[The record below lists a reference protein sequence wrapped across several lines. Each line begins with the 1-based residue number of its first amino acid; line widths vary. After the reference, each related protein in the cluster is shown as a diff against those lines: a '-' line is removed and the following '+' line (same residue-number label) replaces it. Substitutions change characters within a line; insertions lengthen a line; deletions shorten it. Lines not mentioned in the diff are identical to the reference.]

1 MKAAD
6 FASFVEA
13 MHGYRPFPWQQAL
26 AERVID
32 GGGWPDTVAAPTAA
46 GKTAVIDLAVFAL
59 AASVGRPDGLA
70 PRRIFFVV
78 DRRVV
83 VDAAFS
89 RAKRIEEALAEP
101 GTQIVREVSERLS
114 SLGGEVPLMAAA
126 LRGGLPL
133 ERAWARSPIQPLVCV
148 STVDQVGSRLLFRGY
163 GMSRDVTNMLPIDA
177 GLVGNDAL
185 IVLDE
190 AHLSGPFLETL
201 EAIGRYREAF
211 SQVVGGRWC
220 FVQMTATPSGGQE
233 EPFTVTSADL
243 EHPTLGPRLSARK
256 PTRLME
262 VGAKIPAKIRDSA
275 PAEARRISAEN
286 TEGLVRALCE
296 QARSIL
302 DEDATARV
310 VAVVVNR
317 VATAREVHRILSSEA
332 DAILLTG
339 RARPWD
345 RDRLLERYRDRMFA
359 GRARDPEAA
368 PLFVVATQAIEVGAD
383 LDFDGLVTE
392 CASLDALRQR
402 FGRVDRLGERGTSR
416 GAIVARADQT
426 AKGAEDDRIYG
437 PALADTWRW
446 IKDVAKS
453 SGGRRRTASI
463 DMGVLALPSPAGD
476 ELLPLLP
483 PLRHA
488 PVMLPAHL
496 DLFVQTSPAPRP
508 DPDVGAFL
516 HGPETEPPDVT
527 VVWRA
532 DLHPEDAERW
542 ADVVALAPPVAAE
555 GLPVP
560 IYAARAWLAQV
571 PEADIADVEGEHT
584 ARRDVQPGR
593 LALRWRGAR
602 SEDTRP
608 ISPREISPG
617 DVLIVPAAYGGADAY
632 GWAPTSAE
640 PVGDVGDKART
651 RSRKRVNL
659 RLHPDVIVPAI
670 ADLDDEVRAEVRGG
684 LRRLAES
691 LREGERAQALRAETD
706 CLRSLASIGGEGWL
720 VQAGTALLDDTAR
733 RRTPYPD
740 GLGVVIEGSRRVE
753 PGPTLTVLTDTDDA
767 SSFLGV
773 PVPLEDHCAGVGEM
787 ARVYAEEC
795 GLPTSLRDD
804 LVLAARLHD
813 IGKADKRFQVM
824 LHGGDE
830 IGALTADRLLAKSGM
845 DPRDRVAFRVAFRAS
860 GLPRGYR
867 HEATSLALVE
877 QEPDLLDGASDPDL
891 VRHLIASHHGAARPF
906 LPPVTD
912 DEVKM
917 AVRWEGF
924 DLAASTQH
932 GLWHVTSGVGE
943 RFWSLVRRYGWY
955 GLAYVEAILR
965 LADHR
970 RSEHEAQ
977 AGGAR

>member
-1 MKAAD
+1 MRAAD
-6 FASFVEA
+6 FGEFLEA
-13 MHGYRPFPWQQAL
+13 VHGYRPFPWQEAL

-32 GGGWPDTVAAPTAA
+32 GVGWPGSIAAPTAA

-59 AASVGRPDGLA
+59 AASIEGSTERA
-70 PRRIFFVV
+70 PRRIFFVI

-83 VDAAFS
+83 VDAAFE
-89 RAKRIEEALAEP
+89 RARTLEEALADP
-101 GTQIVREVSERLS
+101 KVPIVREVAERLA
-114 SLGGEVPLMAAA
+114 SLGGETPLMAAV
-126 LRGGLPL
+126 LRGGIPL
-133 ERAWARSPIQPLVCV
+133 DRSWARSPLQPVVCV

-163 GMSRDVTNMLPIDA
+163 GLSRDTTNLLPIDA
-177 GLVGNDAL
+177 ALVGNDAL
-185 IVLDE
+185 IILDE
-190 AHLSGPFLETL
+190 AHLSEPFSETL
-201 EAIGRYREAF
+201 DAIRVYREAGNAAI
-211 SQVVGGRWC
+211 GGPWL
-220 FVQMTATPSGGQE
+220 FVRMTATPGKDAE

-243 EHPTLGPRLSARK
+243 EHPSLGPRLSARK
-256 PTRLME
+256 PTRLVE

-275 PAEARRISAEN
+275 PAEARRIAVEN
-286 TEGLVRALCE
+286 RAVLVRTLCE

-302 DEDATARV
+302 DEDPTARV

-317 VATAREVHRILSSEA
+317 VATAREVHRVLSAGAE
-332 DAILLTG
+332 AILLTG

-345 RDRLLERYRDRMFA
+345 RDRLVERYRDRIFA
-359 GRARDPEAA
+359 GRTRDPEAP

-402 FGRVDRLGERGTSR
+402 FGRLDRLGERGTSR

-426 AKGAEDDRIYG
+426 GKGAEDDRIYG
-437 PALADTWRW
+437 PALAETWRW
-446 IKDVAKS
+446 LKALAKS
-453 SGGRRRTASI
+453 AGGRRRASI
-463 DMGVLALPSPAGD
+463 DMGVPAFPSPAGD

-496 DLFVQTSPAPRP
+496 DLFVQTSPVPRP
-508 DPDVGAFL
+508 DPDVGVFL
-516 HGPETEPPDVT
+516 HGPATEPPDVT
-527 VVWRA
+527 MLWRA
-532 DLHPEDAERW
+532 DLDPEDAERW
-542 ADVVALAPPVAAE
+542 AGIVSLAPPVAAE

-560 IYAARAWLAQV
+560 VYAARAWLARL
-571 PEADIADVEGEHT
+571 PEADVADVEGEQ
-584 ARRDVQPGR
+584 ADGRDVR
-593 LALRWRGAR
+593 SDCLALRWRGAR
-602 SEDTRP
+602 SAVTGP
-608 ISPREISPG
+608 ISPLEISPG
-617 DVLIVPAAYGGADAY
+617 DVLVVPAVYGGADVY
-632 GWAPTSAE
+632 GWDPSSAE
-640 PVGDVGDKART
+640 PVTDVGDQART

-670 ADLDDEVRAEVRGG
+670 ADLDDGLRAEVRGG
-684 LRRLAES
+684 LRRLAQS
-691 LREGERAQALRAETD
+691 LREGERAEALKAEED
-706 CLRSLASIGGEGWL
+706 CLRSLASIGGERWL
-720 VQAGTALLDDTAR
+720 VRAATVLLDDAAR

-740 GLGVVIEGSRRVE
+740 LSGVAIEGSRRVE

-773 PVPLEDHCAGVGEM
+773 QVPLEEHCSGVGEWT
-787 ARVYAEEC
+787 RRYAQGC
-795 GLPTSLRDD
+795 GLGTVSED
-804 LVLAARLHD
+804 LVRAANLHD
-813 IGKADKRFQVM
+813 LGKADPRFQVM

-830 IGALTADRLLAKSGM
+830 SGALTAHRPLAKSGM
-845 DPRDRVAFRVAFRAS
+845 DTRNRGASQAAFRAS

-877 QEPDLLDGASDPDL
+877 QEPGLLDGASDPDL

-906 LPPVTD
+906 LPPVAD
-912 DEVKM
+912 DAVKI

-932 GLWHVTSGVGE
+932 GLWHVASGVGE

-955 GLAYVEAILR
+955 GLAYLEAILR

-977 AGGAR
+977 AGGAP